1 VSDIAIWQPEVIEK
15 LRSQLGD
22 QDGAMVREIIQ
33 LYLVQGWDLLAQLEV
48 AARHADEASLRALAH
63 SLKGSSAT
71 VGGGRLVAVCDRI
84 EHATSAELSSPEVW
98 QAAQHEFELLRTE
111 LERHYPVLAGLVS
124 PGET

>member
-1 VSDIAIWQPEVIEK
+1 VSDIAIWQPQTIDK

-48 AARHADEASLRALAH
+48 AARHADETSVRALAH
-63 SLKGSSAT
+63 SLKGNSAT
-71 VGGGRLVAVCDRI
+71 VCGSRLVAVCDRI
-84 EHATSAELSSPEVW
+84 EHATSAELGSAEVW
-98 QAAQHEFELLRTE
+98 RAAQHEFELLRTE